1 MEVRGGHPSLPPP
14 LTISR
19 GRLESPPW
27 WRAKDFFCI
36 SWEHLA
42 IYTEE
47 LCLLKKER
55 KKTNTHAEMFF
66 PGDARSDVIT
76 WKCPGAFQSK
86 CTKMEGLLKGGN
98 RPVLYLSVGQGFVIL
113 VLLFFY
119 QHLVIWSFTLHT
131 QLLFLLLLVLHFHFK
146 WTRAKRKDHTLFN
159 TDTKRRRR
167 TKLNFFWWLHLQSL
181 SHFV

>member
-1 MEVRGGHPSLPPP
+1 
-14 LTISR
+14 
-19 GRLESPPW
+19 
-27 WRAKDFFCI
+27 
-36 SWEHLA
+36 
-42 IYTEE
+42 
-47 LCLLKKER
+47 
-55 KKTNTHAEMFF
+55 MFF

-131 QLLFLLLLVLHFHFK
+131 QLLFLLLLVLHFLFLFSNEPAQKERTTPYLIRIQKEEEEQHWISFDGFISK
-146 WTRAKRKDHTLFN
+146 VFHILFRPKKSRKFFSPLLSFFGPIQVIYYVLWRSTQKRTHPST
-159 TDTKRRRR
+159 
-167 TKLNFFWWLHLQSL
+167 
-181 SHFV
+181 